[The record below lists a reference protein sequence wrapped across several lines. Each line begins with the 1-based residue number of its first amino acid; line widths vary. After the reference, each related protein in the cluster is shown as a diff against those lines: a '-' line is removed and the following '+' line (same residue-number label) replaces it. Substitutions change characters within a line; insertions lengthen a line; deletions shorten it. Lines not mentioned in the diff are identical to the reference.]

1 MPGTKFEPVRVDND
15 SPDQS
20 NGNSCTNSTPYVGCC
35 CRVDPHGAKAS
46 HRIQGTADTLRGFH
60 MRAIKIL
67 FGTTALLAGLALA
80 PAAQAQVVIDIGVQP
95 SCPYGYYGYAPYQ
108 CAPMGYYGPGYFY
121 NGIFLGM
128 GPWGGWGYS
137 HGWGDH
143 RFAGEGGGR
152 YHGGPGRVSYRSNG
166 GQDRGG
172 GQPRGYAAA
181 PHSNGARPSAGH
193 ATAARTSASSPSRA
207 TTSHATPAHATT
219 THAAPSGGGHD
230 GGGHGGD
237 DGRH

>member
-1 MPGTKFEPVRVDND
+1 
-15 SPDQS
+15 
-20 NGNSCTNSTPYVGCC
+20 
-35 CRVDPHGAKAS
+35 
-46 HRIQGTADTLRGFH
+46 

-80 PAAQAQVVIDIGVQP
+80 PAVQAQLVIDIGVQP

-137 HGWGDH
+137 HGWGGH
-143 RFAGEGGGR
+143 RFVSEGGGS

-166 GQDRGG
+166 GQARGNTVASRSG
-172 GQPRGYAAA
+172 
-181 PHSNGARPSAGH
+181 GARPSSSHAVVARNNGPRSSPPTASRGSASH
-193 ATAARTSASSPSRA
+193 ATASHSQAS
-207 TTSHATPAHATT
+207 
-219 THAAPSGGGHD
+219 HAAPSGGGSHG
-230 GGGHGGD
+230 GGGHEGGGG